1 MSPTVATTDVGKQR
15 GHNEDAVA
23 TESIGETTLL
33 AVADGMGGHAAGDVA
48 SQLAIETLT
57 RVLNESPETLTD
69 TEECRTALSAAVDQ
83 ANTAVYEEAD
93 QRQQS
98 SMGTTLVA
106 GLVRN
111 DEAVIANVGDSRA
124 YEIDSGSI
132 EQVTVDQS
140 LVQELVEQGEITEEE
155 AKTHPQRNV
164 ISQALGTE
172 VTVDPDFYQISLD
185 GTLLLCSDGL
195 TEEVDDEKI
204 HRVVSQSD
212 GLSDAAKSLVTRANN
227 NDGSDNITVLLHHS

>member
-1 MSPTVATTDVGKQR
+1 
-15 GHNEDAVA
+15 
-23 TESIGETTLL
+23 
-33 AVADGMGGHAAGDVA
+33 
-48 SQLAIETLT
+48 
-57 RVLNESPETLTD
+57 
-69 TEECRTALSAAVDQ
+69 
-83 ANTAVYEEAD
+83 
-93 QRQQS
+93 
-98 SMGTTLVA
+98 
-106 GLVRN
+106 
-111 DEAVIANVGDSRA
+111 
-124 YEIDSGSI
+124 
-132 EQVTVDQS
+132 

-172 VTVDPDFYQISLD
+172 ETVNPDFYQISLD

-195 TEEVDDEKI
+195 TEEVDDETI